1 MQRKCLIEQPLL
13 QVQMQQLYF
22 RSNQCFITNK
32 IYTYTHE
39 QQRSV
44 RVGSTGSYSPHA
56 ARQRQ
61 RGKYDIRKSK
71 SVTCRPSH
79 CRVSISGTTIYE
91 VRIWQVTHRVQYD
104 SRKHYDQRIL
114 ALPTVMTECMMHALL
129 LELARACERS
139 TSAAYPHSTP
149 LHTGHSRMHSR
160 SMPYFEPIPKH
171 VENLLD
177 KQIHECFI
185 QILYFK
191 HYPNNKNGH
200 VVFLINW
207 FINTRSYDYLI
218 ILVVPTYS
226 NLPGLVCPL

>member
-13 QVQMQQLYF
+13 QVQMYQLYF
-22 RSNQCFITNK
+22 RSYQCFITNK

-79 CRVSISGTTIYE
+79 GRVSISGITIYE
-91 VRIWQVTHRVQYD
+91 VRISQVTHRVQYD

-114 ALPTVMTECMMHALL
+114 ALPTVMTECMMHTLL

-139 TSAAYPHSTP
+139 TSAAYPCCTP
-149 LHTGHSRMHSR
+149 LHTGNSRIVEACQT
-160 SMPYFEPIPKH
+160 YFEPIPKH

-177 KQIHECFI
+177 K
-185 QILYFK
+185 
-191 HYPNNKNGH
+191 
-200 VVFLINW
+200 
-207 FINTRSYDYLI
+207 YLDI
-218 ILVVPTYS
+218 
-226 NLPGLVCPL
+226 